1 MKKFFLPLFLHNNGI
16 PKGYSSLWSGQGLTA
31 LVGSGAKP
39 HKKAPERTSGALILH
54 IVSVFKSLE
63 QSYFISVLKYTS
75 DRKSER
81 KP

>member
-16 PKGYSSLWSGQGLTA
+16 PKGYSSLCPT
-31 LVGSGAKP
+31 
-39 HKKAPERTSGALILH
+39 KKAPERTSGALILH

-63 QSYFISVLKYTS
+63 QSYFISVFKYTS